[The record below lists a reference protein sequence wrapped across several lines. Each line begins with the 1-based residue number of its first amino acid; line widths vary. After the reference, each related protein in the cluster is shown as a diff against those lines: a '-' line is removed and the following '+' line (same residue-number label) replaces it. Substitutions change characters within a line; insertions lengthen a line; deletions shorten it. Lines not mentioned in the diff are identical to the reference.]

1 MLSFITNIAAGI
13 AASRSYKAQKQS
25 YRTQAELARIQGNA
39 QLNAANADAAA
50 IEIAGRSRQEINAR
64 NLRTLRGNQTRV
76 VESIRNKNGARGFT
90 TDGTGSSNVQEA
102 QLYFEEVIADA
113 AMSAS
118 IDSIN
123 TWQTAV
129 QTRRQGELA
138 SMVADLQGMQYDNA
152 ARQASI
158 ASRNILTGTLINGA
172 VGAGMGIYAMG
183 SAYTQAQAYNQ
194 NIEKLASRLTFDS
207 AAEKTAWI
215 DASRINP
222 GLSAVIAGDSAA
234 SWGFNAMGTLNVW
247 TAGMTRG
254 QNWGN
259 NMSILMGNTPGI
271 PDNRYSLTNAD

>member
-76 VESIRNKNGARGFT
+76 VESLRNKNGARGFT
-90 TDGTGSSNVQEA
+90 TDGTGDSNVEEA

-123 TWQTAV
+123 TWQTAM

-183 SAYTQAQAYNQ
+183 SEIGRAH
-194 NIEKLASRLTFDS
+194 
-207 AAEKTAWI
+207 
-215 DASRINP
+215 
-222 GLSAVIAGDSAA
+222 V
-234 SWGFNAMGTLNVW
+234 
-247 TAGMTRG
+247 
-254 QNWGN
+254 
-259 NMSILMGNTPGI
+259 
-271 PDNRYSLTNAD
+271 